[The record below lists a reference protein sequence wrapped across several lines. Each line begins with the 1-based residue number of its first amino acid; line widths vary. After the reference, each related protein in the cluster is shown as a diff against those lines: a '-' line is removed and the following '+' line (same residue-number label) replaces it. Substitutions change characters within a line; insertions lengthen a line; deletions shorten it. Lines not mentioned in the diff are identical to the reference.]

1 MTTNASQKSILVVDD
16 DPSVLKMLSLILTG
30 AGYRVVE
37 AADGKEAVLRFSED
51 PTDMLIT
58 DLIMP
63 EQEGMATLTRLLRE
77 QPRLK
82 TIAISGALRGNYL
95 RMAGTLGAQAVLQKP
110 FQKQQLI
117 ETVRRLFA

>member
-1 MTTNASQKSILVVDD
+1 MATNGLRRSILVVDD
-16 DPSVLKMLSLILTG
+16 DPNVLKMLSMILTG

-37 AADGKEAVLRFSED
+37 AADGKEAVVRFSES

-63 EQEGMATLTRLLRE
+63 EQEGVETITRLLRE

-95 RMAGTLGAQAVLQKP
+95 RMAGALGAQALLQKP
-110 FQKQQLI
+110 LSKQDLLA
-117 ETVRRLFA
+117 TVKRLFA